1 MTAAATLTID
11 AGERDALH
19 GLMLHR
25 LFVLGE
31 EPIEL
36 ARTEGVSIEQL
47 SEEFGEDLR
56 LMQDLGWL
64 FEIDCEAVE
73 LTMPADE
80 LTRTLKRLRRDARR
94 APCEER
100 SKREPGESDEQRW
113 RRFRHG
119 VEVSEELLERL
130 GGTEDRDEEEPPPAS
145 EGCPASDIG
154 GQELGPYVPVDDA
167 LILAAAERAA
177 LHEQEE
183 TVLTS
188 ALTEH
193 LGFKAV
199 PETNKHLWPRLEE
212 LRRAGLLTNAERRG
226 EPFWGLTTVG
236 RDRLAAEREA
246 GQVGKLPEAP
256 QHRAWRH
263 ARVEAA
269 VRIEGFRDELTDAAQ
284 QAYDLLHRR
293 QWVTSE
299 ESFALSERLR
309 WSAWR
314 FASATH
320 CLTEWPEPDD
330 ARPDPDE
337 NPGPR
342 PGRRTTSA
350 WNRST
355 HRQEGP

>member
-1 MTAAATLTID
+1 MSATTLTISG
-11 AGERDALH
+11 GERDTLH

-31 EPIEL
+31 EPVEL
-36 ARTEGVSIEQL
+36 ARIEGVSIEQL
-47 SEEFGEDLR
+47 GEEFGEDLR

-64 FEIDCEAVE
+64 FESDSETVE
-73 LTMPADE
+73 LTMPTDE
-80 LTRTLKRLRRDARR
+80 LVRTLKRLRRDARR

-100 SKREPGESDEQRW
+100 REREPDESDDERW
-113 RRFRHG
+113 QRFRCG
-119 VEVSEELLERL
+119 VEVCEALLARL
-130 GGTEDRDEEEPPPAS
+130 DNQADRVEAKGPSQEP
-145 EGCPASDIG
+145 CPANATA
-154 GQELGPYVPVDDA
+154 GQELGPHTPVDDI
-167 LILAAAERAA
+167 LILAAAERAV

-188 ALTEH
+188 VLTNH
-193 LGFKAV
+193 LGFEAV

-212 LRRAGLLTNAERRG
+212 LRRAGLSTVTERRG

-236 RDRLAAEREA
+236 RERLEAECEA
-246 GQVGKLPEAP
+246 GRVGELPEAP

-284 QAYDLLHRR
+284 QAYDLLHQR

-299 ESFALSERLR
+299 EWFELSERLR
-309 WSAWR
+309 WASWR
-314 FASATH
+314 LASATY

-330 ARPDPDE
+330 ALPDPDE
-337 NPGPR
+337 SPGPR

-355 HRQEGP
+355 ESKEEP

>member
-1 MTAAATLTID
+1 MSATTFTISG
-11 AGERDALH
+11 GERDTLH

-25 LFVLGE
+25 LFVLGA

-47 SEEFGEDLR
+47 GEEFGEDLR

-64 FEIDCEAVE
+64 FESDSETVE
-73 LTMPADE
+73 LTMSASE
-80 LTRTLKRLRRDARR
+80 LVRTLKRLRRDARR

-100 SKREPGESDEQRW
+100 HEREPQESEDERW
-113 RRFRHG
+113 QRFRRG
-119 VEVSEELLERL
+119 VAVCEALLARLDDSADRTEAKRSSE
-130 GGTEDRDEEEPPPAS
+130 DS
-145 EGCPASDIG
+145 CPASASA
-154 GQELGPYVPVDDA
+154 GQELGPYAPVDDI
-167 LILAAAERAA
+167 LILAAAERAV

-183 TVLTS
+183 TVLTYV
-188 ALTEH
+188 LTNH
-193 LGFKAV
+193 LGFEAV

-212 LRRAGLLTNAERRG
+212 LRRAGLLTVAERRG

-236 RDRLAAEREA
+236 RDRLEAEREA
-246 GQVGKLPEAP
+246 GWAGELPEAP

-269 VRIEGFRDELTDAAQ
+269 VRIEGFKEELILAVEEADRLINQ
-284 QAYDLLHRR
+284 YRP
-293 QWVTSE
+293 VMSE
-299 ESFALSERLR
+299 EWFEASERLR
-309 WSAWR
+309 WASWR
-314 FASATH
+314 FASATY

-330 ARPDPDE
+330 AMPDPDE

-355 HRQEGP
+355 DSKEGP

>member
-1 MTAAATLTID
+1 MSATTLTISG
-11 AGERDALH
+11 GERDALH

-47 SEEFGEDLR
+47 GEEFGEDLR

-64 FEIDCEAVE
+64 FESDSETVE
-73 LTMPADE
+73 LSMPADE
-80 LTRTLKRLRRDARR
+80 LVRTLKRLRRDARR

-100 SKREPGESDEQRW
+100 REREPDESDDERW
-113 RRFRHG
+113 RRFRRG
-119 VEVSEELLERL
+119 VEVCEALLARLDDSSDRVEAKWPGEEV
-130 GGTEDRDEEEPPPAS
+130 
-145 EGCPASDIG
+145 CPTSAAA
-154 GQELGPYVPVDDA
+154 GQELKGYTPVDDA
-167 LILAAAERAA
+167 LILAAAERAV

-183 TVLTS
+183 AVFTSVLTN
-188 ALTEH
+188 H
-193 LGFKAV
+193 LGFEAV

-212 LRRAGLLTNAERRG
+212 LRRAGLLTTVEPRG
-226 EPFWGLTTVG
+226 EPLWGLTTVG
-236 RDRLAAEREA
+236 RERLEAEREA
-246 GQVGKLPEAP
+246 GRAGELPEAP

-269 VRIEGFRDELTDAAQ
+269 VRIEGFRGDLIDAVQDAGELIDQ
-284 QAYDLLHRR
+284 YRPVMSQEWL
-293 QWVTSE
+293 E
-299 ESFALSERLR
+299 LSERLR
-309 WSAWR
+309 WSSWR
-314 FASATH
+314 FASATY

-330 ARPDPDE
+330 DMPDPDE

-350 WNRST
+350 WNRSIESK
-355 HRQEGP
+355 EGP